1 MIEEYKENITN
12 LKNKLNALDPSS
24 DDLDYL
30 FELQVEIMKSIF
42 EQEDKIKATKQQIK
56 ELKYFLRKARL
67 NKDDS
72 KKIKDKIDELKAEIK
87 NCKKIAYIYRCIG
100 DGIVFKF
107 ISKWNLKR
115 FLYEVDSPE
124 VKSDAGSLS
133 NKDGL
138 KNELALVHNAIEN
151 DVPAILT
158 DLTNVIRHGDVCLLG
173 GAAPYV
179 IEVKSSQNKNKR
191 VERQLKAINQIHDYL
206 SNDVADIG
214 GVESMRRVELN
225 HEEIH
230 YNHILNEL
238 VVNSGSQSP
247 LKVSPEKGLYYI
259 AIDTTLDT
267 ETDYEELFLGIE
279 KPIPFMLNTAKND
292 EAWGNYY
299 PFTLSIKSSKS
310 LYKFINGDVF
320 IIVIIDFA
328 VIEMEVQKLGLDV
341 EPVFDGAIAL
351 ALSKKVDGFDEP
363 FRFLVSEH
371 YFGRLAYEFLS
382 LEWFFKELIPNVKTI
397 EEELLSQIA

>member
-1 MIEEYKENITN
+1 MIEEFKENITN
-12 LKNKLNALDPSS
+12 LKNKLNALDSSS
-24 DDLDYL
+24 DDLNYL
-30 FELQVEIMKSIF
+30 FELQIEIMKSIF

-56 ELKYFLRKARL
+56 ELKSFLRNARS

-72 KKIKDKIDELKAEIK
+72 KKTKDKIDGLKSEIK
-87 NCKKIAYIYRCIG
+87 NCQKIAYIYRCIG

-115 FLYEVDSPE
+115 FLYEVDSSE

-151 DVPAILT
+151 NVPAILT

-173 GAAPYV
+173 APDPYV

-206 SNDVADIG
+206 ANDVADIG
-214 GVESMRRVELN
+214 GVESMRRVALN

-230 YNHILNEL
+230 YNRILNEL
-238 VVNSGSQSP
+238 IVNSDYQSP
-247 LKVSPEKGLYYI
+247 LKVSPEKGIYYI

-267 ETDYEELFLGIE
+267 ETDDEELFQSIE
-279 KPIPFMLNTAKND
+279 KPITFMLNTAKND

-299 PFTLSIKSSKS
+299 PFTLSIKSS
-310 LYKFINGDVF
+310 
-320 IIVIIDFA
+320 
-328 VIEMEVQKLGLDV
+328 
-341 EPVFDGAIAL
+341 
-351 ALSKKVDGFDEP
+351 
-363 FRFLVSEH
+363 
-371 YFGRLAYEFLS
+371 
-382 LEWFFKELIPNVKTI
+382 
-397 EEELLSQIA
+397 